1 MSSDLAR
8 DGDLA
13 TNGDANGTL
22 HDTPTIATATEPAST
37 AVPVSKDVENV
48 MYSDVR
54 LSQCEIIL
62 PETDLCRLE

>member
-1 MSSDLAR
+1 MSSDLPR
-8 DGDLA
+8 DSDLA
-13 TNGDANGTL
+13 INGDANGTL
-22 HDTPTIATATEPAST
+22 HDTPTIATATATEPAST

-62 PETDLCRLE
+62 PETDLM